1 MKVHHLNC
9 GTMRPWR
16 TSGGLVCH
24 VLLIETPGGLVLV
37 DSGLGLRD
45 RAEPRKRFG
54 SARLYVRPVFDEEET
69 AIRQVAALGFD
80 PHDVRHIVLT
90 HFDADHT
97 GGLADFPWAQ
107 VHLTGGEAEAALNPR
122 GRVEKSRYLPAQHD
136 HHPTL
141 VRHEPGRGDVW
152 KGFAA
157 AEELVD
163 IGPGVVLLSL
173 PGHTRGHAAVAVD
186 LGGLWV
192 LHVGDAFYH
201 HSQID
206 GTGQA
211 PRALTVLE
219 RLVAADWKQVQA
231 NHERLAELWAAGDPE
246 LLLVNAHD
254 PSLLARALTSTDDN
268 LR

>member
-16 TSGGLVCH
+16 APGGLVCH
-24 VLLIETPGGLVLV
+24 VLLLETAGGLVLV

-45 RAEPRKRFG
+45 HAEPGKRFG
-54 SARLYVRPVFDEEET
+54 PSRFLVRPDFAEQET
-69 AIRQVAALGFD
+69 AIRQLAGLNFD

-107 VHLTGGEAEAALNPR
+107 VHLTGAEADAALNPR
-122 GRVEKSRYLPAQHD
+122 GRIEKGRYLPTQRD
-136 HHPTL
+136 HGPTL
-141 VRHEPGRGDVW
+141 VRHDPGRGEPW

-163 IGPGVVLLSL
+163 IAPGVVLLSL
-173 PGHTRGHAAVAVD
+173 PGHTRAHAAVAVD
-186 LGGLWV
+186 TGDRWV

-201 HSQID
+201 HGQID
-206 GTGQA
+206 GTGRA
-211 PRALTVLE
+211 PRALTTLE
-219 RLVAADWKQVQA
+219 RLVANNWQRVQD
-231 NHERLAELWAAGDPE
+231 NHARLADLWAADDPG

-254 PSLLARALTSTDDN
+254 PSLLTRARAGSG
-268 LR
+268 